1 MSNYPSYTVCP
12 IKPVLPHKICQKSK
26 IYSQVES
33 IKENT
38 HELSDGEDS
47 HECLWNG
54 LCNYTLR
61 FIQINFVLQN
71 IRSMNKTSSTLSIYN
86 ILMLLLRM
94 WFMWTGTHPN
104 ILAASAPFHIKGDIS
119 VLTCNQLLST
129 SGMFF
134 IILICMLSHDENS
147 THPPISTFAILCTD
161 DWQINTNCHSI
172 GNSYCPCHEIFP
184 HYYCLCYQFHS
195 NSLWS

>member
-26 IYSQVES
+26 IYSQMES

-86 ILMLLLRM
+86 ILMLLLRIQLEIVTVLVM
-94 WFMWTGTHPN
+94 NMKFSHITIVCVTSFIQIVCGRKYILFGTIGGHSPWWRHLHYETN
-104 ILAASAPFHIKGDIS
+104 QTF
-119 VLTCNQLLST
+119 LTTKSIEYSMKYLL
-129 SGMFF
+129 
-134 IILICMLSHDENS
+134 CNS
-147 THPPISTFAILCTD
+147 TNHTLV
-161 DWQINTNCHSI
+161 
-172 GNSYCPCHEIFP
+172 
-184 HYYCLCYQFHS
+184 
-195 NSLWS
+195 